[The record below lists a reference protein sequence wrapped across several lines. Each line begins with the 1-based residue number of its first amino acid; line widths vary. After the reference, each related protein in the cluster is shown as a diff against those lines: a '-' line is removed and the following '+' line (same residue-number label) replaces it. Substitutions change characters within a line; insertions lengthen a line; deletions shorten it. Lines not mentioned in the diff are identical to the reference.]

1 MIASDR
7 IAHYFDT
14 FAALLHAAP
23 CHAVLDL
30 SIMGDA

>member
-1 MIASDR
+1 MISPDR

-14 FAALLHAAP
+14 FAALLHGAL